1 VKNENDNCEGEL
13 VYFEGQIDRII
24 NLDESE
30 VPTNGTTK
38 LSGGRPVT
46 RLLSIDST
54 LPKGATASNK
64 SGYSATFQTKS
75 ETQLGNQKA
84 NINFF
89 QHVPSVKGVFG
100 FGCVAEV
107 GMEIG
112 ANPKA
117 GMDTI
122 DFATYLTT
130 TIVPLYLNASDTKG
144 KRDVII
150 VGNGPGRFNTV
161 MLAELRL
168 RGFYLI
174 LGVPNITH
182 MTQATDRNY
191 GPFKTKY
198 RNNLSKLTDQRMK
211 TNKTIQPENIPL
223 LIFGDQDDTS
233 VTLHN
238 SFECAFGF
246 DFNVKVW
253 AKIGVKPFD
262 RNYLQG

>member
-117 GMDTI
+117 
-122 DFATYLTT
+122 
-130 TIVPLYLNASDTKG
+130 G